1 MRSGFASLTAVS
13 ILVAGAAVPSIFPSA
28 ALAAS
33 PSVDERDILAQC
45 ETSFDEGPKLITNI
59 APISIPKSL
68 TTPRDVRAEVERRAA
83 DTMRK
88 VGMSN
93 RQHAGC
99 GFFDPSMPW
108 TDGNNPQEELAH
120 FHQILEGQG
129 YRSVH
134 VDRLDEATN
143 APPAEL
149 PASASMEPQTIYE
162 CHYEEAV
169 HSEPYA
175 VVVSNLSQPDLQ
187 AKWSAWVQRHFGNKG
202 YVSATCSDR
211 SGWIPNTSWDGTRFD
226 SPDSVDRYYAA
237 ARAYNGW
244 TFRKIEW
251 SPEVNYAEEMPAD
264 SGLGVSQRKKKR
276 VFFRSPHDDGR
287 GYTGVDFDVEYQ
299 FLVCSG
305 ELHIAYSL
313 VQDSVRVG
321 DWPPGS
327 GATAHYTYKGH
338 FYQVESVPTHVENVP
353 LKGKVWFDH
362 DQDPLGTFGDDFA
375 GPALGFGCFSGQT
388 KKIADMKDLAGRL
401 GDHPDQEAIA
411 KLLDQLNVSFETNE
425 ILTSETAE
433 EEIRAGIA
441 KKAAENDEHIGTGAG
456 DEVVRE
462 LEGKKAAEERAA
474 RRAAE
479 EAEFQA
485 KQKAYEEGMAA
496 HQAAVEQYQKALA
509 DNEAQKAANVAAAKA
524 QQEEFA
530 RKQAEYEAELARAK
544 QAQDE
549 YEAKYGKPQ

>member
-68 TTPRDVRAEVERRAA
+68 TTPRDVSAEVERRAA

-143 APPAEL
+143 APPAGTHL
-149 PASASMEPQTIYE
+149 LRPQWSLRRFMNAITKK
-162 CHYEEAV
+162 
-169 HSEPYA
+169 PFTR
-175 VVVSNLSQPDLQ
+175 NLMPSLCRICRSPISRRNGVLG
-187 AKWSAWVQRHFGNKG
+187 SRGTSSGNKG

-226 SPDSVDRYYAA
+226 SPDSVDRYYAGFFH
-237 ARAYNGW
+237 AYNGW

-264 SGLGVSQRKKKR
+264 SGLGVSHARR
-276 VFFRSPHDDGR
+276 SASFCSPHDDGR

-299 FLVCSG
+299 FLVCPASCT
-305 ELHIAYSL
+305 LRTAWI
-313 VQDSVRVG
+313 QDSVRVG

-327 GATAHYTYKGH
+327 GATAHYTYKGP
-338 FYQVESVPTHVENVP
+338 FLPRRGRCRRMSKTCLA
-353 LKGKVWFDH
+353 LKGAHSGPWF
-362 DQDPLGTFGDDFA
+362 
-375 GPALGFGCFSGQT
+375 PA
-388 KKIADMKDLAGRL
+388 
-401 GDHPDQEAIA
+401 P
-411 KLLDQLNVSFETNE
+411 
-425 ILTSETAE
+425 
-433 EEIRAGIA
+433 
-441 KKAAENDEHIGTGAG
+441 
-456 DEVVRE
+456 
-462 LEGKKAAEERAA
+462 
-474 RRAAE
+474 
-479 EAEFQA
+479 
-485 KQKAYEEGMAA
+485 
-496 HQAAVEQYQKALA
+496 
-509 DNEAQKAANVAAAKA
+509 
-524 QQEEFA
+524 
-530 RKQAEYEAELARAK
+530 
-544 QAQDE
+544 
-549 YEAKYGKPQ
+549 